1 MNINITQWIVPISLI
16 LSGLLV
22 GTIFDKVFINKLK
35 NLAVK
40 TRFPA
45 NEILFDSLHGITKYW
60 FIIAGFYGAVFS
72 LQLNKVITDSV
83 AGILQ
88 NVCIVIFLY
97 SVTIVLARLAAS
109 FVTLFGQKT
118 PGVSASLLS
127 NLAKIIVYVLGA
139 LMILQ
144 TLGISI
150 TPILAALGIGGLAVA
165 LAFQDTLSNLFS
177 GLYLIISGQVRT
189 GDYIK
194 LQTGEEGYVRDITW
208 RNTVIKEL
216 PNNLIVVPNTKLATA
231 IFTNYHLPAK
241 EINLP
246 IQVGVSYDSDLDYV
260 EQITIEVAK
269 EVMQEMVG
277 DIIDF
282 EPFIAYQAFGEY
294 SIQFMVF
301 IRVNEFQD
309 QRLARHKFIKK
320 LHRRY
325 QQEGIIIPLAV
336 TEVFIKNNRE

>member
-1 MNINITQWIVPISLI
+1 MTQWIIPIVLIASGFI
-16 LSGLLV
+16 LSI
-22 GTIFDKVFINKLK
+22 IFDKFILNRLK

-40 TRFPA
+40 SRLPG
-45 NEILFDSLHGITKYW
+45 NEILFESLRGIPKIW
-60 FIIAGFYGAVFS
+60 FCVAGFYGAVFS

-88 NVCIVIFLY
+88 NVLTVIFLY
-97 SVTIVLARLAAS
+97 SVTIVLARITAD

-127 NLAKIIVYVLGA
+127 NLAKIIVFILGT
-139 LMILQ
+139 LIVLQ

-150 TPILAALGIGGLAVA
+150 TPILAALGIGGFAVA

-246 IQVGVSYDSDLDYV
+246 IQLGVSYDSDLEYV
-260 EQITIEVAK
+260 EKVTVEVAK
-269 EVMQEMVG
+269 EVMQEIAS
-277 DIIDF
+277 DIVDF
-282 EPFIAYQAFGEY
+282 EPFITYQAFGEY
-294 SIQFMVF
+294 SIQFKVF
-301 IRVNEFQD
+301 IRVKEFQD

>member
-1 MNINITQWIVPISLI
+1 MTQWILPIVLIASGFI
-16 LSGLLV
+16 LSI
-22 GTIFDKVFINKLK
+22 IFDKFILNRLK

-40 TRFPA
+40 SRLPG
-45 NEILFDSLHGITKYW
+45 NEILFESLRGIPKIW
-60 FIIAGFYGAVFS
+60 FCVAGFYGAVFS

-88 NVCIVIFLY
+88 NVLTVIFLY
-97 SVTIVLARLAAS
+97 SVTIVLARITAD

-127 NLAKIIVYVLGA
+127 NLAKIIVFILGT
-139 LMILQ
+139 LIVLQ

-150 TPILAALGIGGLAVA
+150 TPILAALGIGGFAVA

-246 IQVGVSYDSDLDYV
+246 IQLGVSYDSDLEYV
-260 EQITIEVAK
+260 EKVTVEVAK
-269 EVMQEMVG
+269 EVMQEIAS
-277 DIIDF
+277 DIVDF
-282 EPFIAYQAFGEY
+282 EPFITYQAFGEY
-294 SIQFMVF
+294 SIQFKVF
-301 IRVNEFQD
+301 IRVKEFQD

>member
-1 MNINITQWIVPISLI
+1 MTQWIIPIVLI
-16 LSGLLV
+16 ASGFIF
-22 GTIFDKVFINKLK
+22 GIIFDKFILNRLK

-40 TRFPA
+40 SRLPG
-45 NEILFDSLHGITKYW
+45 NEILFESLRGIPKIW
-60 FIIAGFYGAVFS
+60 FCVAGFYGAVFS

-88 NVCIVIFLY
+88 NVLTVIFLY
-97 SVTIVLARLAAS
+97 SVTIVLARITAD

-127 NLAKIIVYVLGA
+127 NLAKIIVFILGT
-139 LMILQ
+139 LIVLQ

-150 TPILAALGIGGLAVA
+150 TPILAALGIGGFAVA

-246 IQVGVSYDSDLDYV
+246 IQVGVSYDSDLEYV
-260 EQITIEVAK
+260 EKVTVEVAK
-269 EVMQEMVG
+269 EVMQEIAS
-277 DIIDF
+277 DIVDF
-282 EPFIAYQAFGEY
+282 EPFITYQAFGEY
-294 SIQFMVF
+294 SIQFKVF
-301 IRVNEFQD
+301 IRVKEFQD

>member
-1 MNINITQWIVPISLI
+1 MTQWIIPIVLI
-16 LSGLLV
+16 ASGFIL
-22 GTIFDKVFINKLK
+22 GIIFDRFILHRLK
-35 NLAVK
+35 SLAVK
-40 TRFPA
+40 SRLPG
-45 NEILFDSLHGITKYW
+45 NEILFESLRGIPKVW
-60 FIIAGFYGAVFS
+60 FCVAGFYGAVFS

-88 NVCIVIFLY
+88 NVLTVIFLY
-97 SVTIVLARLAAS
+97 SVTIVLARITAD

-127 NLAKIIVYVLGA
+127 NLAKIIVFILGT
-139 LMILQ
+139 LIVLQ

-150 TPILAALGIGGLAVA
+150 TPILAALGIGGFAVA

-246 IQVGVSYDSDLDYV
+246 IQVGVSYDSDLEYV
-260 EQITIEVAK
+260 EKVTVEVAK
-269 EVMQEMVG
+269 EVMQEIAS
-277 DIIDF
+277 DIVDF
-282 EPFIAYQAFGEY
+282 EPFITYQAFGEY
-294 SIQFMVF
+294 SIQFKVF
-301 IRVNEFQD
+301 IRVKEFQD

>member
-1 MNINITQWIVPISLI
+1 MTQWILPIVLI
-16 LSGLLV
+16 ASGFIFGIV
-22 GTIFDKVFINKLK
+22 FDKFILNKLK

-40 TRFPA
+40 SRLPG
-45 NEILFDSLHGITKYW
+45 NEILFESLRGIPKIW
-60 FIIAGFYGAVFS
+60 FGVAGFYGAVFS

-88 NVCIVIFLY
+88 NVLTVIFLY
-97 SVTIVLARLAAS
+97 SVTIVLARITAD

-127 NLAKIIVYVLGA
+127 NLAKIIVFILGT
-139 LMILQ
+139 LIVLQ

-150 TPILAALGIGGLAVA
+150 TPILAALGIGGFAVA

-246 IQVGVSYDSDLDYV
+246 IQVGISYDSDLEYV
-260 EQITIEVAK
+260 EKVTVEVAK
-269 EVMQEMVG
+269 EVMQEIAE
-277 DIIDF
+277 DIVDF

-294 SIQFMVF
+294 SIQFKVF
-301 IRVNEFQD
+301 IRVKEFQD

-336 TEVFIKNNRE
+336 TEVFIKTNRE

>member
-1 MNINITQWIVPISLI
+1 MTQWILPIVLIASGFI
-16 LSGLLV
+16 LSI
-22 GTIFDKVFINKLK
+22 IFDKFILNRLK

-40 TRFPA
+40 SRLPG
-45 NEILFDSLHGITKYW
+45 NEILFESLRGIPKIW
-60 FIIAGFYGAVFS
+60 FCVAGFYGAVFS

-88 NVCIVIFLY
+88 NVLTVIFLY
-97 SVTIVLARLAAS
+97 SVTIVLARITAD

-127 NLAKIIVYVLGA
+127 NLAKIIVFILGT
-139 LMILQ
+139 LIVLQ

-150 TPILAALGIGGLAVA
+150 TPILAALGIGGFAVA

-246 IQVGVSYDSDLDYV
+246 IQVGVSYDSDLEYV
-260 EQITIEVAK
+260 EKVTVEVAK
-269 EVMQEMVG
+269 EVMQEIAS
-277 DIIDF
+277 DIVDF
-282 EPFIAYQAFGEY
+282 EPFITYQAFGEY
-294 SIQFMVF
+294 SIQFKVF
-301 IRVNEFQD
+301 IRVKEFQD